1 MSVKNSPKLIISYLV
16 AYFFV
21 ISLTFYLTINF
32 WPQTNINSLEKI
44 RIGNG
49 ATLSNISSKLSKK
62 GIITNRWVFEF
73 LVKIKGLD
81 KSMQAGTF
89 RISDVRTN
97 SDVINNIVFGAP
109 ERKKITFLEG
119 WNIEQVAKHLSEKMD
134 FNYLEVLELFSNEKL
149 IKDLQLSA
157 GTLEGYLFPETYYFF
172 EGVDKISVIRRLVK
186 EHKMFWNDNNLAK
199 ADSLGFSPYEIITL
213 ASIIEGEAIYD
224 SERPII
230 SAVYHNRLRIG
241 MKLQADPTVQYIID
255 DGPRRL
261 LNKDLRIK
269 SPYNTYMYQG
279 LPPGPINSPGK
290 QSLIAALNPQ
300 DNDYLYFV
308 AKGDGFHTFSRNE
321 KEHER
326 AKRAFQRV
334 RKKVKRER
342 TGL

>member
-1 MSVKNSPKLIISYLV
+1 MSVERSLKLIAPYLAV
-16 AYFFV
+16 YLFV

-32 WPQTNINSLEKI
+32 WPQTNIGSMKKVIINH
-44 RIGNG
+44 G
-49 ATLSNISSKLSKK
+49 ATLSNISDKLNKK
-62 GIITNRWVFEF
+62 GIVTNKWVFEF
-73 LVKIKGLD
+73 LTNIKGLD
-81 KSMQAGTF
+81 KSMQAGIF
-89 RISDVRTN
+89 RVSEVHTN
-97 SDVINNIVFGAP
+97 NEVINGIVFGSP
-109 ERKKITFLEG
+109 DRKKITFLEG
-119 WNIEQVAKHLSEKMD
+119 WNMSQVAKHLSEQFN
-134 FNYLEVLELFSNEKL
+134 FNYTEVLKSLIDKEL
-149 IKDLQLSA
+149 IKDLNISSN
-157 GTLEGYLFPETYYFF
+157 TLEGYLFPETYYFF
-172 EGVDKISVIRRLVK
+172 EGVDKVSVIRRLVK
-186 EHKMFWNDNNLAK
+186 EYKRFWNEKNLIK
-199 ADSLGFSPYEIITL
+199 ADSLGFTPYEITIL

-290 QSLIAALNPQ
+290 KSLLAALNPEV
-300 DNDYLYFV
+300 NNYLYFV
-308 AKGDGFHTFSRNE
+308 AKGDGYHTFSRNE

-342 TGL
+342 AGL